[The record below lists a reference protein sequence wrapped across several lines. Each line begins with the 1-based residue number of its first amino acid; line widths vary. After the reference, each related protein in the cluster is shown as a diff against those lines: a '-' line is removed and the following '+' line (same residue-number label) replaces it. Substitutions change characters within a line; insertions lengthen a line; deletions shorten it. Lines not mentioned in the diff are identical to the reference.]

1 MDSAKLAPR
10 SSRRSRSGTAP
21 SSPGPAPVGFAQA
34 EAALVEHYPRLVR
47 LAHVVLPASL
57 GRARRVLAAHALTQ
71 RALPRPRELAGAR
84 VPGPRGAEAA
94 GAGSGTGRGGAG
106 VSARDAGYACVRGRV
121 LRETLRA
128 CGDGGPGKA
137 RVPSGLP
144 RVWGLRLFPRAG
156 GTEELALDQAL
167 SRLSGAG
174 RAAYA
179 LVHLE
184 GLDAETARAL
194 LTEAGAADAG
204 AALGEAAGVELPAG
218 AHAAAL
224 LASPEFDACS
234 LQARP
239 TDLVRRRQGV
249 RAFGAGAAVLL
260 VCGAA
265 FTGWSLTRSEEPAYV
280 PSATEREALDPAR
293 LTTVAPDAWETATR
307 RDFSVWPA
315 RGGLV
320 SDRALLGRAL
330 RAWDHPGPRTHVSAT
345 PGTPLGGPAGP
356 PRLLWAGH
364 TAGADIVL
372 FYDGLRLVRYA
383 EAAGDGF
390 GDPALD
396 LVRADGIDEA
406 GAAVVAI
413 ARTDG
418 NVRYLTAPWVKSV
431 AQRDL
436 RVPQRA
442 STPFTTERDGTVWPF
457 QQPGRTPAPDGGC
470 TTWNTV
476 QVTGV
481 DGHARLY
488 SDLGDL
494 LPAHLTTGSPTAPGE
509 VDDLASRTAWAPSA
523 CSLVAGQGRGVRA
536 VNSWSYA
543 SQPLPEGAGTARWAC
558 TRMDTWRGGGTLTLA
573 EYRAPGHPLG
583 AVAAQAA
590 DSASCGPRQPDVL
603 AGAMWKAPSGTWYV
617 LAAGSGGVASITA
630 RDGIRGA
637 SPTRLFALPAPKG
650 STATLSAT
658 LVSGGTLDGL
668 G

>member
-10 SSRRSRSGTAP
+10 TSRRSRSGTAP
-21 SSPGPAPVGFAQA
+21 SSPGAAPVGFAQA

-47 LAHVVLPASL
+47 LAHLVLPSSL

-71 RALPRPRELAGAR
+71 RALPRRKDRAGGP
-84 VPGPRGAEAA
+84 VPGPRGT
-94 GAGSGTGRGGAG
+94 GAGGGRGRDGAR
-106 VSARDAGYACVRGRV
+106 VSARDAGYACVRRRV
-121 LRETLRA
+121 LREALRA
-128 CGDGGPGKA
+128 CGEAGGKA
-137 RVPSGLP
+137 GKTRVPFGLP

-156 GTEELALDQAL
+156 GGEELALDQAL
-167 SRLSGAG
+167 ALLSGAG

-179 LVHLE
+179 LLHLE
-184 GLDAETARAL
+184 GLDPEAVRTL
-194 LTEAGAADAG
+194 LAEAGADDAG
-204 AALGEAAGVELPAG
+204 AALGEATGVEVPAG

-224 LASPEFDACS
+224 LASPEFDPCS

-239 TDLVRRRQGV
+239 TDLVRRRQCV
-249 RAFGAGAAVLL
+249 RVVGAGAAVLL

-265 FTGWSLTRSEEPAYV
+265 FTGWSLTRGSAAPAPV
-280 PSATEREALDPAR
+280 PNAAEREALDPAH
-293 LTTVAPDAWETATR
+293 LTTVAQDAWKTAAR

-320 SDRALLGRAL
+320 SDGALLGRAL
-330 RAWDHPGPRTHVSAT
+330 REWASPGPRTHVSAT

-364 TAGADIVL
+364 TAGANVVL

-396 LVRADGIDEA
+396 LVRADGVDET
-406 GAAVVAI
+406 GAAVVAV

-436 RVPQRA
+436 RAPERA

-457 QQPGRTPAPDGGC
+457 QQPGREPAADGGC

-476 QVTGV
+476 QVTGL

-488 SDLGDL
+488 TDLGDL
-494 LPAHLTTGSPTAPGE
+494 LPAHLTTGSPTAPDE
-509 VDDLASRTAWAPSA
+509 VDDLTGRTAWAPSA

-536 VNSWSYA
+536 VNSWEYA
-543 SQPLPEGAGTARWAC
+543 SQPLPEGAGTAGWAC

-583 AVAAQAA
+583 AVAAQAG
-590 DSASCGPRQPDVL
+590 DSPSCGTRQPDVL

-617 LAAGSGGVASITA
+617 LAAGSEGVASITA

-650 STATLSAT
+650 ATATLKAE
-658 LVSGGTLDGL
+658 LVKGGTLNGL